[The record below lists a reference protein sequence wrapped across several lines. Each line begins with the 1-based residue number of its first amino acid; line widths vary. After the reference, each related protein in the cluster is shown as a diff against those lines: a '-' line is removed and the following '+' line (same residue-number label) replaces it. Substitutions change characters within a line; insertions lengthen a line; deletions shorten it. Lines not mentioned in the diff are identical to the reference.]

1 MTDPTTGAAHPSS
14 STAAGASGARV
25 PSPDAPAPQ
34 ERAGTTSLGDLL
46 GSVTGDIS
54 TLFRQEVELAK
65 AELTVSAKKA
75 GKGAGMFGGAGL
87 TGLFAL
93 LFLSLAAMWGLG
105 TLIGVGW
112 SSLIIAVVYGVV
124 ALVLFLRGKKE
135 LKQIQGA
142 PGTVDSLK
150 KIPETVKPGGT
161 A

>member
-1 MTDPTTGAAHPSS
+1 MTDPTAPGTVPTG
-14 STAAGASGARV
+14 R
-25 PSPDAPAPQ
+25 PAPE

-46 GSVTGDIS
+46 GEVTSDIS

-93 LFLSLAAMWGLG
+93 LFLSLATMWGLG
-105 TLIGVGW
+105 SLIGYGW
-112 SSLIIAVVYGVV
+112 SSLIIAVVYAVV
-124 ALVLFLRGKKE
+124 ALVLFLRGRKE
-135 LKQIQGA
+135 LKEIQGA
-142 PGTVDSLK
+142 PKTVDSLK
-150 KIPETVKPGGT
+150 KIPESVKPGGT